1 MTTPNWY
8 ASVGGNNIPNI
19 QEVTIRQ
26 GQTKITDTFQ
36 SASLTMS
43 GRRPDLLPAI
53 ALDDI
58 ISVTLSFQSYTRSY
72 TFRVA
77 DLQTQYGYT
86 QEYDSWSITGEDAFG
101 VMGRATIDVSWAS
114 GTLAEDNADA
124 VCTAVGVTFSVG
136 TSLSSTAKCNAQTIE
151 NGNALDILNT
161 LANTEGARLSAGAT
175 AVQWL
180 PRNWQTQVGTV
191 YASDD
196 GTGTAPV
203 KYDQLVFTSLAD
215 NLADYAVVNVRN
227 GNSVATG
234 TGIYSIGLDTY
245 SVSDAEAG
253 YVGQFE
259 IAQLDVDTVV
269 PSRLSY
275 KLSAQTTLG
284 WLDWDNYKKAVVKF
298 RGTSYNMFVIGVTYT
313 AGVDD
318 TRVTWDVASADFY
331 QFLVLNDATLG
342 QLDYNKLGW

>member
-19 QEVTIRQ
+19 QDVTIRQ

-53 ALDDI
+53 TLGDVL
-58 ISVTLSFQSYTRSY
+58 SVTISFAGYARTFS
-72 TFRVA
+72 FRVS
-77 DLQTQYGYT
+77 DLQTQYGFT
-86 QEYDSWSITGEDAFG
+86 QEYDSWSITGEDAFA
-101 VMGRATIDVSWAS
+101 VLGRATIDISWSS

-124 VCTAVGVTFSVG
+124 VCTAVGVTFSADP
-136 TSLSSTAKCNAQTIE
+136 SLTSTATCRAQTID

-161 LANTEGARLSAGAT
+161 LANTEGARLSAGAS

-180 PRNWQTQVGTV
+180 PRNWQTIVPTV

-196 GTGTAPV
+196 GTGVAPV

-215 NLADYAVVNVRN
+215 NLADYAVVNVRG
-227 GNSVATG
+227 GNSVTTG
-234 TGIYSIGLDTY
+234 SGVYSIGLDTY
-245 SVSDAEAG
+245 SINDTEAG

-275 KLSAQTTLG
+275 KLNAQTTLG
-284 WLDWDNYKKAVVKF
+284 WLDWDNYKKAIVKF

-313 AGVDD
+313 GGIDD

-342 QLDYNKLGW
+342 KLNENKLGW